1 MKKIYRKSRFNPCI
15 LMLSAVMLMAG
26 CSAEDELSTQSA
38 QKLEVMPMVNDIK
51 PQTRASEEDN
61 LHEKTLTSLDFK
73 LTPKAEVNSLI
84 SKHYEQVKEGEP
96 KFLGD
101 WRGELNLKEGSDYDF
116 YAVANAKASYEGKS
130 VAEMKAATQEDADI
144 WETYTENNQKKF
156 LMSSLGTYTMTGA
169 SEQTIPLEL
178 VRAAAKIQL
187 NLTTSVP
194 NFKATEV
201 KWKLVNYNTNTA
213 IFDGQKAEPK
223 IVKDDQ
229 QAPTNEMPTV
239 GEQQYAITTYSYST
253 SWENNEDA
261 TKIIVSIVFR
271 SDKDGST
278 LRKEYAIPVRDPEK
292 NEKELKRNYVYTI
305 NAEIKNINKST
316 DITYGDPDFMTYALT
331 KWSDGG
337 TTNINA
343 GKASYLVVYP
353 TLLIIKG
360 SNSGDSYHDYQS
372 IKRFSSEDAY
382 IKDIKVWYYDKD
394 GKKKETSLNGNVM
407 ITENPRNG
415 VVKIESKAP
424 ENLTVKYISFKVCCG
439 SGDTYKE
446 QEVLVKHYPLEF
458 IQSIEGWYST
468 KDLDGWID
476 WQRDQKEHRPKKTS
490 KDEDN
495 KFYSKVFDE
504 GCIYKY
510 SDEKSSLNFE
520 ELLWYY
526 KAKKGS
532 ELQDNQNNNHMYVVQ
547 ITHANSE
554 YKIGHVTNINKN
566 TKLSDEDVVSPAFAL
581 ASQLGA
587 VQAFSNGVKAS
598 QHCADYVEVGKNGKR
613 YTNWRLPTAREI
625 GVICKYQDKN
635 GQDAISKVLAGGSYW
650 ALNGKQITANSN
662 LKDEGYVR
670 CVRDLSVE
678 EVEELENE
686 REQ

>member
-1 MKKIYRKSRFNPCI
+1 
-15 LMLSAVMLMAG
+15 MLSAAMLIAG

-38 QKLEVMPMVNDIK
+38 QKLEVMPMVNDIQ
-51 PQTRASEEDN
+51 PQTRASEGDN

-73 LTPKAEVNSLI
+73 LTPKADANSLI

-101 WRGELNLKEGSDYDF
+101 WKGGLNLQEGSDYDF

-130 VAEMKAATQEDADI
+130 VTEMKAATQEDADI
-144 WETYTENNQKKF
+144 WETYTQNNQKKF
-156 LMSSLGTYTMTGA
+156 LMSSLGTYTMTSA

-213 IFDGQKAEPK
+213 IFDGQTAEPK

-253 SWENNEDA
+253 SWANNEDA
-261 TKIIVSIVFR
+261 TKIIVSIVFK

-278 LRKEYAIPVRDPEK
+278 LTKEYAIPVRDPEK
-292 NEKELKRNYVYTI
+292 NEKEIKRNYVYTI

-372 IKRFSSEDAY
+372 IKRFSSEDAQ

-394 GKKKETSLNGNVM
+394 GKKRETSLNGNVM

-468 KDLDGWID
+468 KDIAGWID
-476 WQRDQKEHRPKKTS
+476 WQRDQKEHSSYKTS
-490 KDEDN
+490 SDDN
-495 KFYSKVFDE
+495 FQAKVYTNSTYQNWFW
-504 GCIYKY
+504 
-510 SDEKSSLNFE
+510 EKSGTYIWDYE
-520 ELLWYY
+520 DDKIQKKVYQ
-526 KAKKGS
+526 AKTSGAPNDDQS
-532 ELQDNQNNNHMYVVQ
+532 NNHMYVVQ
-547 ITHANSE
+547 ITHANDE
-554 YKIGHVTNINKN
+554 YKIGHVTNINSK
-566 TKLSDEDVVSPAFAL
+566 TKQSDEDVVSPAFAL
-581 ASQLGA
+581 ASQLGT
-587 VQAFSNGVKAS
+587 VSQFNDGVKAS

-613 YTNWRLPTAREI
+613 YNNWRLPTAREI
-625 GVICKYQDKN
+625 GVLTKYQNKN
-635 GQDAISKVLAGGSYW
+635 GQDVISEVMDGQYYW
-650 ALNGKQITANSN
+650 ALNGEKVKA
-662 LKDEGYVR
+662 KDKGNAGNFVR

>member
-1 MKKIYRKSRFNPCI
+1 
-15 LMLSAVMLMAG
+15 MLSAAMLMAG

-38 QKLEVMPMVNDIK
+38 QKLEVMPLVNDIK

-73 LTPKAEVNSLI
+73 LTPKTSENSLI
-84 SKHYEQVKEGEP
+84 NKHYADVKEGEP

-101 WRGELNLKEGSDYDF
+101 WRGELNLQEGSDYDF
-116 YAVANAKASYEGKS
+116 YAVANAKVSYEGKS
-130 VAEMKAATQEDADI
+130 TAEMKAATQEDADI
-144 WETYTENNQKKF
+144 WQTYTESNQKKF

-169 SEQTIPLEL
+169 SEQTIPLQL

-194 NFKATEV
+194 NFKATDV
-201 KWKLVNYNTNTA
+201 RWKLVNYNTNTA
-213 IFDGQKAEPK
+213 LFDGQTAEPK
-223 IVKDDQ
+223 IIKDDQ
-229 QAPTNEMPTV
+229 QAPTNVMQTV
-239 GEQQYAITTYSYST
+239 GEQQYAVTTYSYST
-253 SWENNEDA
+253 NWSNNEDA
-261 TKIIVSIVFR
+261 TKIIVSIVFK

-278 LRKEYAIPVRDPEK
+278 ITKEYAIPVRDPEK

-360 SNSGDSYHDYQS
+360 SNSGDSYHDYES
-372 IKRFSSEDAY
+372 IKRFSSEDAQ
-382 IKDIKVWYYDKD
+382 IKDVKVWYYDKD

-407 ITENPRNG
+407 ITENLRNG

-424 ENLTVKYISFKVCCG
+424 DNLTVKYISFKVCCG
-439 SGDTYKE
+439 SEDTYKE

-468 KDLDGWID
+468 KDQDGWID
-476 WQRDQKEHRPKKTS
+476 WQRDQKEHSSYKTS
-490 KDEDN
+490 SDGYFQAKVHTNSTYKNWPWETISGTYIWDYEDAKN
-495 KFYSKVFDE
+495 KSKM
-504 GCIYKY
+504 YQ
-510 SDEKSSLNFE
+510 
-520 ELLWYY
+520 
-526 KAKKGS
+526 AKTSGAPNDDQS
-532 ELQDNQNNNHMYVVQ
+532 NNHMYVVQ
-547 ITHANSE
+547 ITHANDN
-554 YKIGHVTNINKN
+554 YKIGHVTNIDSK
-566 TKLSDEDVVSPAFAL
+566 TKQSDEDVVSPAFAL
-581 ASQLGA
+581 ASQLGT
-587 VQAFSNGVKAS
+587 VYPFSDGVKAS
-598 QHCADYVEVGKNGKR
+598 QHCADYVEVSKNGKR
-613 YTNWRLPTAREI
+613 YDNWRLPTANEI

-635 GQDAISKVLAGGSYW
+635 GQDVISEVLARGYYW
-650 ALNGKQITANSN
+650 ALNGKQIRANKNDTKS
-662 LKDEGYVR
+662 GYVR

>member
-1 MKKIYRKSRFNPCI
+1 
-15 LMLSAVMLMAG
+15 MLSAAMLIAG

-38 QKLEVMPMVNDIK
+38 QKLEVMPMVNDIQ
-51 PQTRASEEDN
+51 PQTRASEGDN

-73 LTPKAEVNSLI
+73 LTPKADANSLI
-84 SKHYEQVKEGEP
+84 SKHYDQVKEGEP

-101 WRGELNLKEGSDYDF
+101 WRGELNLQEGSDYDF
-116 YAVANAKASYEGKS
+116 YAVANAKASYEGKN
-130 VAEMKAATQEDADI
+130 VTEMKAATQEDADI
-144 WETYTENNQKKF
+144 WENYTENNQKKF
-156 LMSSLGTYTMTGA
+156 LMSSLGTYTMTSA

-213 IFDGQKAEPK
+213 IFDGQTAEPK

-253 SWENNEDA
+253 NWANNEDA
-261 TKIIVSIVFR
+261 TKIIVSIVFK

-278 LRKEYAIPVRDPEK
+278 LTKEYAIPVRDPEK
-292 NEKELKRNYVYTI
+292 NEKEIKRNYVYTI

-372 IKRFSSEDAY
+372 IKRFSSEDAQ

-394 GKKKETSLNGNVM
+394 GKKRETSLNGNVM

-476 WQRDQKEHRPKKTS
+476 WQRDQKEHRTKKFSSDDNFQAKVYTYGEYEYW
-490 KDEDN
+490 KDFWNKVTISGNYIWDYADN
-495 KFYSKVFDE
+495 KNSKN
-504 GCIYKY
+504 YQ
-510 SDEKSSLNFE
+510 
-520 ELLWYY
+520 
-526 KAKKGS
+526 AKKGVTPNDDQS
-532 ELQDNQNNNHMYVVQ
+532 NNHMYVVQ
-547 ITHANSE
+547 ITHTNDE
-554 YKIGHVTNINKN
+554 YKIGHVTNINSK
-566 TKLSDEDVVSPAFAL
+566 TKQSDEDVVSPAFAL
-581 ASQLGA
+581 ASQLGT
-587 VQAFSNGVKAS
+587 VYPFSDGVKAS
-598 QHCADYVEVGKNGKR
+598 QHCADYVEVSKNGKR
-613 YTNWRLPTAREI
+613 YDNWRLPTAKEI

-635 GQDAISKVLAGGSYW
+635 GQDVISEVLARGYYW
-650 ALNGKQITANSN
+650 ALNGEQIRANKNDKKS
-662 LKDEGYVR
+662 GYVR

>member
-1 MKKIYRKSRFNPCI
+1 
-15 LMLSAVMLMAG
+15 MLSAAMLIAG

-38 QKLEVMPMVNDIK
+38 QKLEVMPMVNDIQ
-51 PQTRASEEDN
+51 PQTRASEGDN

-73 LTPKAEVNSLI
+73 LTPKADANSLI
-84 SKHYEQVKEGEP
+84 SKHYDQVKEGEP

-101 WRGELNLKEGSDYDF
+101 WRGELNLQEGSDYDF
-116 YAVANAKASYEGKS
+116 YAVANAKASYEGKN
-130 VAEMKAATQEDADI
+130 VTEMKAATQEDADI

-156 LMSSLGTYTMTGA
+156 LMSSLGTYTMTSA

-213 IFDGQKAEPK
+213 IFDGQAAEPK

-253 SWENNEDA
+253 SWTNNEDA
-261 TKIIVSIVFR
+261 TKIIVSIVFK

-278 LRKEYAIPVRDPEK
+278 LTKEYAIPVRDPEK
-292 NEKELKRNYVYTI
+292 NEKEIKRNYVYTI

-372 IKRFSSEDAY
+372 IKRFSSEDAQ

-394 GKKKETSLNGNVM
+394 GKKRETSLNGNVM

-476 WQRDQKEHRPKKTS
+476 WQRDQKEHSKEKKS
-490 KDEDN
+490 KDDN
-495 KFYSKVFDE
+495 FVAKVYDN
-504 GCIYKY
+504 GTIYTYHDVWNGSFWKLWEEKY
-510 SDEKSSLNFE
+510 IAETNESQTPK
-520 ELLWYY
+520 
-526 KAKKGS
+526 
-532 ELQDNQNNNHMYVVQ
+532 NNNHMYVVQ
-547 ITHANSE
+547 ITHANDN
-554 YKIGHVTNINKN
+554 YKIGHVTNIDNK
-566 TKLSDEDVVSPAFAL
+566 TKLSNEDVISPAFAL
-581 ASQLGA
+581 ASQLGT
-587 VQAFSNGVKAS
+587 VLKFNDGVKAS
-598 QHCADYVEVGKNGKR
+598 QHCDDYVEVGKNGKR
-613 YTNWRLPTAREI
+613 YDNWRLPTAKEI

-635 GQDAISKVLAGGSYW
+635 GQDVISEVMDGQYYW
-650 ALNGKQITANSN
+650 ALNGEKVKA
-662 LKDEGYVR
+662 KDKGNAGNFVR